1 MGVTDVEGALGD
13 SRGTDQLNDLRRQ
26 INELRDFLEVHLSR
40 HTELLES
47 LQEPHGGE
55 SMGQIEAELPPEP
68 ELAEGEGEVKQPPQ
82 EHQETD
88 KRTSFADRQAMLWS
102 GSVVGRSSL
111 VSASIFHFKARAH
124 MQSLKLRASKRNPA
138 QSSQEFGWQ
147 SLVRDLVFSSLF
159 SAIIT
164 VLILVNVILLGVEVD
179 LYASLDVNQE
189 VPSWYGTANAI
200 IVGIFVLEI
209 GLKIFA
215 LGCRD
220 FWRGRD
226 SAWNVLDFTIV
237 FISVLDVVLQLLS
250 STLDTGIASL
260 VRAIRIARAVRGIR
274 LIRIFRYITALRT
287 LALSIISTLGS
298 LFWTM
303 ALFMLMFYF
312 FAIVLTQLVADNCR
326 FLKMDG
332 DSLGTGPLCR
342 EILPKY
348 WASVPESMLTLFMA
362 ITNGVSWDETIRPLR
377 EVSKV
382 AIIFVVAYV
391 ALAVFAILNVVTGV
405 FCNTA
410 IESAHADK
418 EVATIKQVNSKDQ
431 QLDSLRSV
439 FREIDSRCTNEVSF
453 EDVEEA
459 ISKGELGSFMEA
471 MGVSTDDVWT
481 LCMLLD
487 SDKNGRIDLEEFV
500 SGCMQLHG
508 PAKSLQLAKM
518 SFENKLTRR
527 AIKQLT
533 EEMAAL
539 KRSLMRSRVSAAP
552 AREAF

>member
-1 MGVTDVEGALGD
+1 M
-13 SRGTDQLNDLRRQ
+13 
-26 INELRDFLEVHLSR
+26 
-40 HTELLES
+40 
-47 LQEPHGGE
+47 
-55 SMGQIEAELPPEP
+55 
-68 ELAEGEGEVKQPPQ
+68 
-82 EHQETD
+82 
-88 KRTSFADRQAMLWS
+88 
-102 GSVVGRSSL
+102 
-111 VSASIFHFKARAH
+111 
-124 MQSLKLRASKRNPA
+124 
-138 QSSQEFGWQ
+138 
-147 SLVRDLVFSSLF
+147 
-159 SAIIT
+159 
-164 VLILVNVILLGVEVD
+164 
-179 LYASLDVNQE
+179 
-189 VPSWYGTANAI
+189 
-200 IVGIFVLEI
+200 
-209 GLKIFA
+209 
-215 LGCRD
+215 
-220 FWRGRD
+220 
-226 SAWNVLDFTIV
+226 
-237 FISVLDVVLQLLS
+237 
-250 STLDTGIASL
+250 
-260 VRAIRIARAVRGIR
+260 
-274 LIRIFRYITALRT
+274 
-287 LALSIISTLGS
+287 
-298 LFWTM
+298 
-303 ALFMLMFYF
+303 
-312 FAIVLTQLVADNCR
+312 ADNCR

-362 ITNGVSWDETIRPLR
+362 ITNSVSWDETIRPLR

-431 QLDSLRSV
+431 Q
-439 FREIDSRCTNEVSF
+439 IDSRCTNEVSF

-552 AREAF
+552 AWEAF

>member
-1 MGVTDVEGALGD
+1 
-13 SRGTDQLNDLRRQ
+13 
-26 INELRDFLEVHLSR
+26 
-40 HTELLES
+40 
-47 LQEPHGGE
+47 
-55 SMGQIEAELPPEP
+55 MGQIEAELPPEP

-111 VSASIFHFKARAH
+111 VSASMFHFKARAH

-220 FWRGRD
+220 FWCGRD

-348 WASVPESMLTLFMA
+348 WASVPES
-362 ITNGVSWDETIRPLR
+362 SWDLRPMVLFFCC
-377 EVSKV
+377 
-382 AIIFVVAYV
+382 IFPRGSERRVLLIVGVCYTSSHLSFHIYTDHLHIFTSSHPHIFTSSHPHICTSSHIFSLFLSFSLSLFFTSSHLHIFTSSHLHIFTSSHLHIFTSSHLHIFTSSLSPSLCLSV
-391 ALAVFAILNVVTGV
+391 CLSVCLAG
-405 FCNTA
+405 
-410 IESAHADK
+410 
-418 EVATIKQVNSKDQ
+418 
-431 QLDSLRSV
+431 
-439 FREIDSRCTNEVSF
+439 
-453 EDVEEA
+453 
-459 ISKGELGSFMEA
+459 
-471 MGVSTDDVWT
+471 
-481 LCMLLD
+481 
-487 SDKNGRIDLEEFV
+487 
-500 SGCMQLHG
+500 
-508 PAKSLQLAKM
+508 
-518 SFENKLTRR
+518 
-527 AIKQLT
+527 
-533 EEMAAL
+533 
-539 KRSLMRSRVSAAP
+539 
-552 AREAF
+552 

>member
-1 MGVTDVEGALGD
+1 
-13 SRGTDQLNDLRRQ
+13 
-26 INELRDFLEVHLSR
+26 
-40 HTELLES
+40 
-47 LQEPHGGE
+47 
-55 SMGQIEAELPPEP
+55 MGQIEAELPPEP

-102 GSVVGRSSL
+102 GSVVGRSLL

-348 WASVPESMLTLFMA
+348 WASVPES
-362 ITNGVSWDETIRPLR
+362 SW
-377 EVSKV
+377 
-382 AIIFVVAYV
+382 Y
-391 ALAVFAILNVVTGV
+391 
-405 FCNTA
+405 
-410 IESAHADK
+410 
-418 EVATIKQVNSKDQ
+418 
-431 QLDSLRSV
+431 
-439 FREIDSRCTNEVSF
+439 
-453 EDVEEA
+453 
-459 ISKGELGSFMEA
+459 
-471 MGVSTDDVWT
+471 
-481 LCMLLD
+481 
-487 SDKNGRIDLEEFV
+487 
-500 SGCMQLHG
+500 
-508 PAKSLQLAKM
+508 
-518 SFENKLTRR
+518 
-527 AIKQLT
+527 
-533 EEMAAL
+533 
-539 KRSLMRSRVSAAP
+539 
-552 AREAF
+552 